1 MKLSKLVLTLTALT
15 LLPAFAYAG
24 ADTVATSFDRSFINE
39 SFINASR
46 AKADQVAASFDREFG
61 NESLVTAYRM
71 KSDQVLASFDRDMYR
86 TPVNT
91 MVAIAGEPDALTAE
105 FYVALNGKADP
116 VLASFDRDM
125 DRGFA
130 G

>member
-1 MKLSKLVLTLTALT
+1 MKLNKLVLTLTALT

-24 ADTVATSFDRSFINE
+24 TDTVAASFDRSFINE

-46 AKADQVAASFDREFG
+46 ARADQVAASFEREFG
-61 NESLVTAYRM
+61 NESFVTAYRA
-71 KSDQVLASFDRDMYR
+71 KSDQVSASFDRDMYR

-91 MVAIAGEPDALTAE
+91 MVAIAGEPDALTVE